1 MSSNLRGGHG
11 EAAITIQSKEI
22 ENNLKEAVLSIRCR
36 ISNRFIIPEGD
47 EKFPKKGN
55 LIDAKNN
62 QVVRRFSNSGKETFV
77 KKYFDWIRSNPSII
91 LIDCKDT
98 EKYIKNYQKPFKYNV
113 EYFEKGGPE
122 SDLKYTDSFDYSAC
136 QPDGGFFCIRK
147 DGKLIPIVAS
157 ETKHQ
162 GEKGNAIE
170 RFFDN
175 NIWSRDVNPNI
186 SYITFASGEGA
197 QVNEVIHRTLYKR
210 HHGKFGGFND
220 YHPGKNSC
228 FLSVDGFSESF
239 IYDILVKSIVERCK
253 FYGL

>member
-1 MSSNLRGGHG
+1 MSKTNKRGGHG
-11 EAAITIQSKEI
+11 EYATTPESSDI
-22 ENNLKEAVLSIRCR
+22 ENALKDAVLRIRSE
-36 ISNRFIIPEGD
+36 ISNRFIIPVGD
-47 EKFPKKGN
+47 VDYPKKGLLLDGVTN
-55 LIDAKNN
+55 E
-62 QVVRRFSNSGKETFV
+62 VVKKYINSGKPF
-77 KKYFDWIRSNPSII
+77 KDKYEEWRLTNPSVI
-91 LIDCKDT
+91 
-98 EKYIKNYQKPFKYNV
+98 IKNIDNLQSFIKSYKKPFDYEV
-113 EYFEKGGPE
+113 IFVEKGG
-122 SDLKYTDSFDYSAC
+122 KDSLLNYIDPNDYSAC
-136 QPDGGFFCIRK
+136 QPDGGFFCIKK

-186 SYITFASGEGA
+186 SYITFASGDGA

-220 YHPGKNSC
+220 YYPGKNSC
-228 FLSVDGFSESF
+228 FMSVNGFSESF